1 MAKRT
6 TQTNDTETA
15 QANYAGVCEVEIIV
29 PNVWAGGVKYL
40 LGDKVTLSADVA
52 ELLIKNGQAK

>member
-1 MAKRT
+1 MAKRAIKAVSK
-6 TQTNDTETA
+6 EP
-15 QANYAGVCEVEIIV
+15 NYAGVVNVEVIV

-40 LGDKVTLSADVA
+40 LGDTPDLDAETA